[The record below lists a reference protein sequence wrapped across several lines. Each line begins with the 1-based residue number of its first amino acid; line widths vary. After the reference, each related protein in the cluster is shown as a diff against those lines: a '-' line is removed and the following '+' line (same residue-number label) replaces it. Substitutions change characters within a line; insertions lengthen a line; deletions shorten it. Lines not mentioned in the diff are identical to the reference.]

1 MGSLTFDLAKL
12 YREGKNDP
20 RRVVTQIWRIFLARG
35 SAGKQFARVEKAR
48 MAATEVRMLNLAHKD
63 KISGNPLNKL

>member
-1 MGSLTFDLAKL
+1 MGSLTFDSTKL
-12 YREGKNDP
+12 YREYKNDP
-20 RRVVTQIWRIFLARG
+20 RRLVRQIWRIFLARG

-48 MAATEVRMLNLAHKD
+48 MAATEVRMLNLARKD

>member
-1 MGSLTFDLAKL
+1 MGSLTFDSTKL
-12 YREGKNDP
+12 YREYKNDP
-20 RRVVTQIWRIFLARG
+20 RRLVRQIWRIFLARG

-63 KISGNPLNKL
+63 EIYGNPLNEL